1 MNIDARLD
9 ALTTLSLGDLR
20 DQWQSLLGTEP
31 PRVSADLLRRL
42 LGFALQ
48 EKAMGGLSPSHSQ
61 TLRRLAD
68 GKESMTLRS
77 GMHLVR
83 QWNGR
88 TISVSVE
95 EDGYIWEERP
105 YRSLSAIARAVTGT
119 SWSGPRF
126 FGLHDHG

>member
-1 MNIDARLD
+1 MNIHARLD

-20 DQWQSLLGTEP
+20 DQWQASLGTEP

-61 TLRRLAD
+61 TLRRLAG
-68 GKESMTLRS
+68 GKESTTLRS

-105 YRSLSAIARAVTGT
+105 YRSLSAIAREVTGT

-126 FGLHDHG
+126 FGLHNHG